1 MSLRLTSTRDF
12 QTVYTCEV
20 WGQWLSFIFHC
31 LKQYHALNTV
41 VRLFHSY
48 AEISNV
54 LRKINYDG
62 QIFKTLRKSSLMV
75 KVCKY
80 SIKSEAAIHGCTIK
94 KLFWR
99 VLKTSQEN
107 TFAWASSNKIAGL
120 QPENFFEKDACTRAF
135 L

>member
-1 MSLRLTSTRDF
+1 MFYVKSIMMVKFLR
-12 QTVYTCEV
+12 
-20 WGQWLSFIFHC
+20 H
-31 LKQYHALNTV
+31 
-41 VRLFHSY
+41 
-48 AEISNV
+48 
-54 LRKINYDG
+54 
-62 QIFKTLRKSSLMV
+62 LRKSSLMV
-75 KVCKY
+75 KY

>member
-1 MSLRLTSTRDF
+1 MFYVKSIMMVKFLR
-12 QTVYTCEV
+12 
-20 WGQWLSFIFHC
+20 H
-31 LKQYHALNTV
+31 
-41 VRLFHSY
+41 
-48 AEISNV
+48 
-54 LRKINYDG
+54 
-62 QIFKTLRKSSLMV
+62 LRKSSLMV

-107 TFAWASSNKIAGL
+107 TLAWASSNKIAGL
-120 QPENFFEKDACTRAF
+120 QPETLFEKDACTRGF